1 MIEYLISAF
10 KNGNDVELFNRG
22 KQERDNVFVE
32 NVVEAHI
39 FAMKALGD
47 EKWSILNIG
56 GKEPKSSERTAE
68 IIKRVTK
75 SASEII
81 LSEKGNPL
89 VSYDIYM
96 TSEKATK
103 VLGYQPTS
111 LEDNLVKIL
120 NEK

>member
-1 MIEYLISAF
+1 
-10 KNGNDVELFNRG
+10 
-22 KQERDNVFVE
+22 
-32 NVVEAHI
+32 
-39 FAMKALGD
+39 MKALGD

-81 LSEKGNPL
+81 LSGKENPL